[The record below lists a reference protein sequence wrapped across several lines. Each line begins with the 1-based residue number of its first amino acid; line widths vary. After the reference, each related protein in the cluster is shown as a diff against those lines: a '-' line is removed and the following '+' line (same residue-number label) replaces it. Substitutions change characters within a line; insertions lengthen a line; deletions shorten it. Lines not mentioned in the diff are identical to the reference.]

1 MISVSVLIAI
11 CCSDSRESFKYLQ
24 RRCAPR
30 CRPQAAASRSDHFR
44 PCRFSTVVKTLRLCY
59 ELRTAKLYRKMY
71 WVARWE
77 LTRTFRRGLPT
88 CHSRKCKLGNP
99 KRNKSPQ
106 SFSAKNRVPECILH
120 TEQEEVLLGEPA
132 ALSSCRSAGAATIV
146 ALPTTIALRTQV
158 KR

>member
-1 MISVSVLIAI
+1 MQFAVAILVNHSNICSVVVRRVVGPRQLLPGLTTSAPADSV
-11 CCSDSRESFKYLQ
+11 
-24 RRCAPR
+24 RR
-30 CRPQAAASRSDHFR
+30 
-44 PCRFSTVVKTLRLCY
+44 VVKTLRLCY

-88 CHSRKCKLGNP
+88 CHSRKCKLRNP